1 MVHRVGFVA
10 LVGRP
15 NVGKSSLLNAL
26 VGMNLAIT
34 SRKAQTTRHRI
45 LGVRTTDTH
54 QIFFVDTPGIQHSHT
69 AALNRQL
76 NRTALSALQEV
87 SAVAWVIEAHKLR
100 SEDEEVLARIPPS
113 VPIVVAM
120 NKADRLVTEADKA
133 KAFALGAHLQ
143 SLRPHR
149 PHQPHQ
155 ASQTSPSN
163 PPGFKAIVPVSAVKG
178 FQVDVLAQAL
188 ADCLPEGPP
197 QVDADTVTDR
207 STRFF
212 VAEIIREKLFRFLG
226 DELPYEATVV
236 IDQFSETP
244 AQASRPAQLAVAAT
258 IIVGKDSHKPMVLG
272 EGGTRL
278 RQIGSQ
284 ARQDIAAFCGAQVRL
299 DLWVKV
305 KENWADTESMVRSF
319 GYE

>member
-1 MVHRVGFVA
+1 MAHRVGFVA

-45 LGVRTTDTH
+45 LGVRTTESH

-87 SAVAWVIEAHKLR
+87 SAVTWVIEAHKLR
-100 SEDEEVLARIPPS
+100 PEDEAVLARIPPAMP
-113 VPIVVAM
+113 VVVAM
-120 NKADRLVTEADKA
+120 NKADRLATEADKA
-133 KAFALGAHLQ
+133 KAFALVAQLQ
-143 SLRPHR
+143 SLRPN
-149 PHQPHQ
+149 QPDR
-155 ASQTSPSN
+155 
-163 PPGFKAIVPVSAVKG
+163 PGFKAIVPVSAVTG

-188 ADCLPEGPP
+188 ADCLPEGPA

-226 DELPYEATVV
+226 DELPYEAAVV
-236 IDQFSETP
+236 IDQFSEEP
-244 AQASRPAQLAVAAT
+244 AQADRPARLAVAAT
-258 IIVGKDSHKPMVLG
+258 IIVGRDSHKPMVLG
-272 EGGTRL
+272 EGGARL

-284 ARQDIAAFCGAQVRL
+284 ARQDIAAFCDAQVRL

-305 KENWADTESMVRSF
+305 KENWADTESLVRSF

>member
-26 VGMNLAIT
+26 VGMQLAIT

-45 LGVRTTDTH
+45 LGVRTTDSH
-54 QIFFVDTPGIQHSHT
+54 QIFFVDTPGIQHTHT

-100 SEDEEVLARIPPS
+100 PEDEEVLARIPPAMP
-113 VPIVVAM
+113 VVVAM
-120 NKADRLVTEADKA
+120 NKADRLTTESDKA
-133 KAFALGAHLQ
+133 KAFALVAQLQ
-143 SLRPHR
+143 SLRPS
-149 PHQPHQ
+149 QPH
-155 ASQTSPSN
+155 SVGQTNQSN
-163 PPGFKAIVPVSAVKG
+163 PLGFKAIVPVSAVKG

-188 ADCLPEGPP
+188 AECLPEGPP

-236 IDQFSETP
+236 IDQFSEEP
-244 AQASRPAQLAVAAT
+244 SQAGRPAKLVVAAT
-258 IIVGKDSHKPMVLG
+258 IIVGRDSHKPMVLG
-272 EGGTRL
+272 EGGARL

-284 ARQDIAAFCGAQVRL
+284 ARQDIAAFCDAQVRL

-305 KENWADTESMVRSF
+305 KENWADTDSLVRSF

>member
-1 MVHRVGFVA
+1 MTHRAGFVA

-34 SRKAQTTRHRI
+34 SRKPQTTRHRI
-45 LGVRTTDTH
+45 LGVRTAADH
-54 QIFFVDTPGIQHSHT
+54 QIFFVDTPGIQHTHT

-87 SAVAWVIEAHKLR
+87 SAVAWVIEAHRLKP
-100 SEDEEVLARIPPS
+100 EDEAVLARIPPS
-113 VPIVVAM
+113 VPVVVAM
-120 NKADRLVTEADKA
+120 NKADRLESEADKA
-133 KAFALGAHLQ
+133 RAFALGARLQ
-143 SLRPHR
+143 TMR
-149 PHQPHQ
+149 
-155 ASQTSPSN
+155 A
-163 PPGFKAIVPVSAVKG
+163 FKALVPVSAVKG
-178 FQVDVLAQAL
+178 FQIDVLAQAL

-197 QVDADTVTDR
+197 QVDAETVTDR

-212 VAEIIREKLFRFLG
+212 VSEIIREKLFRFLG

-236 IDQFSETP
+236 IDQFEEVP
-244 AQASRPAQLAVAAT
+244 AASGRSAQIAVAAT
-258 IIVGKDSHKPMVLG
+258 IIVGRDSHKPMVLG
-272 EGGTRL
+272 EGGARL

-284 ARQDIAAFCGAQVRL
+284 ARLDIAAFCDAQVRL

-305 KENWADTESMVRSF
+305 KESWADHESLVRSF

>member
-1 MVHRVGFVA
+1 MAHRVGFVA

-45 LGVRTTDTH
+45 LGVRTTEEH
-54 QIFFVDTPGIQHSHT
+54 QIFFVDTPGIQQTHT

-76 NRTALSALQEV
+76 NRTALAALQEV
-87 SAVAWVIEAHKLR
+87 SAVAWVIEAHKIR
-100 SEDEEVLARIPPS
+100 PEDEAVLARIPS
-113 VPIVVAM
+113 GVPVVVAM
-120 NKADRLVTEADKA
+120 NKSDRLVSEKDRAG
-133 KAFALGAHLQ
+133 AFAVGAYLQ
-143 SLRPHR
+143 NLRPF
-149 PHQPHQ
+149 Q
-155 ASQTSPSN
+155 AV
-163 PPGFKAIVPVSAVKG
+163 VPVSAAKG
-178 FQVDVLAQAL
+178 FQIDVLAKAL

-236 IDQFSETP
+236 IDQFEETP
-244 AQASRPAQLAVAAT
+244 AAGGKPARMSVTAT
-258 IIVGKDSHKPMVLG
+258 IIVGRDSHKPMVLG
-272 EGGTRL
+272 EGGSRL

-284 ARQDIAAFCGAQVRL
+284 ARQDIAAFCDAQVRL

-305 KENWADTESMVRSF
+305 KENWADHESLVRSF

>member
-87 SAVAWVIEAHKLR
+87 SAVAWVIEAHKLTP
-100 SEDEEVLARIPPS
+100 EDEQVLARIPAS

-120 NKADRLVTEADKA
+120 NKSDRLVTEADKA

-143 SLRPHR
+143 SLRPR
-149 PHQPHQ
+149 QSSQPDQPDQ
-155 ASQTSPSN
+155 A
-163 PPGFKAIVPVSAVKG
+163 GFRAIVPVSAVKG
-178 FQVDVLAQAL
+178 FQVDILAQAI

-244 AQASRPAQLAVAAT
+244 AQGERPAQLAVAAT
-258 IIVGKDSHKPMVLG
+258 IIVGRDSHKPMVLG
-272 EGGTRL
+272 EGGSRL

-305 KENWADTESMVRSF
+305 KENWADTESLVRSF

>member
-10 LVGRP
+10 IVGRP

-45 LGVRTTDTH
+45 LGVRTTDAH
-54 QIFFVDTPGIQHSHT
+54 QIFFVDTPGIQQNHT

-76 NRTALSALQEV
+76 NRTALSVLQEV

-100 SEDEEVLARIPPS
+100 PEDEAVLARIPSS

-120 NKADRLVTEADKA
+120 NKSDRLVTDADKA

-143 SLRPHR
+143 SLRPGV
-149 PHQPHQ
+149 PNQ
-155 ASQTSPSN
+155 
-163 PPGFKAIVPVSAVKG
+163 PGFKAIVPVSAVKG
-178 FQVDVLAQAL
+178 FQVDVLANAL
-188 ADCLPEGPP
+188 AECLPEGPP

-244 AQASRPAQLAVAAT
+244 AQGDRPAKLAVAAT

-272 EGGTRL
+272 EGGSRL

-284 ARQDIAAFCGAQVRL
+284 ARQDIAAFCDAQVRL

-305 KENWADTESMVRSF
+305 KENWADTESLVRSF

>member
-1 MVHRVGFVA
+1 MDHRVGFVA

-45 LGVRTTDTH
+45 LGVRTTESH

-100 SEDEEVLARIPPS
+100 PEDEAVLARIPPAMP
-113 VPIVVAM
+113 VVVAM
-120 NKADRLVTEADKA
+120 NKADRLTTEADKA
-133 KAFALGAHLQ
+133 KAFALGSHLQ
-143 SLRPHR
+143 SLRPDQR
-149 PHQPHQ
+149 FQ
-155 ASQTSPSN
+155 
-163 PPGFKAIVPVSAVKG
+163 AIVPVSAVTG

-188 ADCLPEGPP
+188 AACLPEGPA

-207 STRFF
+207 GTRFF

-236 IDQFSETP
+236 IDQFSEEQ
-244 AQASRPAQLAVAAT
+244 AQAGRPAKLAVAAT
-258 IIVGKDSHKPMVLG
+258 IIVGRDSHKPMVLG
-272 EGGTRL
+272 EGGARL

-284 ARQDIAAFCGAQVRL
+284 ARQDIAAFCDAQVRL

-305 KENWADTESMVRSF
+305 KENWADSESLVRSF